1 MSEML
6 TAKEM
11 QSLLQV
17 DRSTIYRMAE
27 SGRLPAIKVGKQWR
41 FPVDKVESWFQNQM
55 TVQVKP
61 IDGEITAPDNAQE
74 HDLASLLPLECV
86 QLIQGTFAELLD
98 VMLVVTDLDGNPITQ
113 PSHACGLFQAVSE
126 VPQAL
131 QKCIRSWREMAIAID
146 IEPQFSR
153 SHLGLL
159 CARALIP
166 VGSELKGMVIAGCVA
181 PGEWPPSTAGVEQ
194 MATEFGVD
202 SDQIESHID
211 EVHYL
216 SSEERERVLDTLQR
230 IANIVAHIVYERK
243 TLVSRLAA
251 IADLTTL

>member
-1 MSEML
+1 MGEML

-41 FPVDKVESWFQNQM
+41 FPADQVESWFQNQM
-55 TVQVKP
+55 TIQTLSHN
-61 IDGEITAPDNAQE
+61 GEMTARDSFQE
-74 HDLASLLPLECV
+74 RDLASLLPLECV
-86 QLIQGTFAELLD
+86 QLIQGTFAELLN

-113 PSHACGLFQAVSE
+113 PSHACGLFEVISE

-131 QKCIRSWREMAIAID
+131 QKCIQSWREMGTAIEL
-146 IEPQFSR
+146 EPQFGR
-153 SHLGLL
+153 SLLGLL
-159 CARALIP
+159 CARAMIP
-166 VGSELKGMVIAGCVA
+166 VGSELKGMVVAGCVA
-181 PGEWPPSTAGVEQ
+181 PRDWPPSAAEVEQ
-194 MATEFGVD
+194 MATDFGVNSAQLELHLD
-202 SDQIESHID
+202 D
-211 EVHYL
+211 VHYL
-216 SSEERERVLDTLQR
+216 NAEQRQTVLDTLQR

-243 TLVSRLAA
+243 TLVGRLAA

>member
-1 MSEML
+1 ML

-41 FPVDKVESWFQNQM
+41 FPADKVESWFKNQM
-55 TVQVKP
+55 TVQVKSFN
-61 IDGEITAPDNAQE
+61 GEKSAPDSAQE

-86 QLIQGTFAELLD
+86 QLIQSTFAELLD
-98 VMLVVTDLDGNPITQ
+98 VMLVVTDLDGNPITK

-126 VPQAL
+126 VPQVL
-131 QKCIRSWREMAIAID
+131 QKCMKSWREMANAID
-146 IEPQFSR
+146 IEPQFNR

-166 VGSELKGMVIAGCVA
+166 VGSELKGMVVAGCVA
-181 PGEWPPSTAGVEQ
+181 PSDWPPSAAEVEQ
-194 MATEFGVD
+194 MAAEFGVD

-211 EVHYL
+211 DVHYL
-216 SSEERERVLDTLQR
+216 SAEERERVLDTLQR

-243 TLVSRLAA
+243 TLVGRLVA
-251 IADLTTL
+251 ISDLTTL